1 MARALIPN
9 STQVP
14 DVILDRWMARLSGA
28 EFKVLMYVARRTYGF
43 GKDSDDISL
52 NQIARG
58 IRRRDGRTLDEGTGL
73 SRSGVKAAC
82 AALIRRGVL
91 VRLVN
96 RSGEGREC
104 EESTYRLNL
113 YAALPEVGRI
123 PAHPGR
129 KEARV
134 GRTEP
139 ASGPPAD
146 RGVGLELAPQ
156 ETAPQ
161 ETQQHPAG
169 GPADRNPMAEIP
181 DADAAILTNELVAH
195 GVGRAVA
202 AELAAR
208 KPEACRRYLE
218 YLPFTIVRT
227 TPGAWLASAIRDEY
241 GPPPGFLKTG
251 RPGPSAGPAPG
262 AATARCQG
270 MIDDRVRSAYHRLE
284 QDQPEVFAAFREY
297 LMAERERTER
307 FAARLS
313 LRRRAEHLAAF
324 DTDEYRLE
332 LFGRWIRS
340 QPLLPKGGREHSQHA
355 TATLNRQS

>member
-113 YAALPEVGRI
+113 YAAVPEVGQAG
-123 PAHPGR
+123 PAG
-129 KEARV
+129 
-134 GRTEP
+134 
-139 ASGPPAD
+139 GPPAD
-146 RGVGLELAPQ
+146 RGVGRELAPQ
-156 ETAPQ
+156 ETDPQ
-161 ETQQHPAG
+161 ETQQHPADVPIG
-169 GPADRNPMAEIP
+169 SSPMAGSAA
-181 DADAAILTNELVAH
+181 ADAAVLTDELVAH

-208 KPEACRRYLE
+208 KPAACRRYLE
-218 YLPFTIVRT
+218 YLPFAAVRT

-241 GPPPGFLKTG
+241 GPPPGFPEVG
-251 RPGPSAGPAPG
+251 RSGPPSGQVTRAGRAGGHG
-262 AATARCQG
+262 A
-270 MIDDRVRSAYHRLE
+270 IDDRVRTTYRRLE
-284 QDQPEVFAAFREY
+284 QTAPEAFAAFLDY
-297 LMAERERTER
+297 LAAERDRAER
-307 FAARLS
+307 FATRLS

-324 DTDEYRLE
+324 DSDEYRVE
-332 LFGRWIRS
+332 LFGRWLRTQPCSFSVVSADDPGGTIRAI
-340 QPLLPKGGREHSQHA
+340 G
-355 TATLNRQS
+355 